1 MTFLKMGSLLN
12 MQHSNKLD
20 ISKSLRNLDN
30 SDIADNLFHY
40 DYNTKHL
47 LSLLEKNIAL
57 DDPSYMSSFRS
68 FEGEV
73 FENFTYEKLLRFA
86 VTNDYITK
94 FVLKGFHQN
103 KHKAYA
109 NTLSISEKEQIVYRT
124 KSREIS
130 EFDAMF
136 VTKENEL
143 YFVEMTLVKSVLKLR
158 RRLRKKKALLE
169 IIFPNYEIKALII
182 LNDGATGSKQFPDY
196 CKVWFTKEFS
206 ASDVLEY
213 IISKEKRKLVP
224 KVKIKSANMIEAH
237 ELKLHP
243 FRYYNTMSW
252 ITKTIRSHKKHI
264 VDMKF
269 LTNFKVQRYHDLY
282 NKFYVGYLTIENAKN
297 LLNLT
302 DEYKEDQRV
311 VVALEKKH
319 SEEIILTYYIQ
330 TGRKRLYLYTV
341 EEDNKI
347 SKEKKDPYGI
357 TVTEVFHINKQM
369 DTSYEMNLTHI
380 GVVKKLLKERFKSL

>member
-1 MTFLKMGSLLN
+1 MIN
-12 MQHSNKLD
+12 
-20 ISKSLRNLDN
+20 ISKSIRNLDN
-30 SDIADNLFHY
+30 QDIEDNLFHY

-47 LSLLEKNIAL
+47 LSLIAKGIDL
-57 DDPSYMSSFRS
+57 DDPSYLSSYRS

-73 FENFTYEKLLRFA
+73 FENFVYEKLLRYA
-86 VTNDYITK
+86 QNNDEIDK

-103 KHKAYA
+103 KCKAYA

-136 VTKENEL
+136 VTKNNEL

-182 LNDGATGSKQFPDY
+182 LNDGATGAKQFPDY

-206 ASDVLEY
+206 AKDVLEY
-213 IISKEKRKLVP
+213 ITSKEKRTLAP
-224 KVKIKSANMIEAH
+224 KEKINGGCMIEAH

-252 ITKTIRSHKKHI
+252 ITKTIRSHKKHVI
-264 VDMKF
+264 DMSF
-269 LTNFKVQRYHDLY
+269 LMNSKVQRYHNLY
-282 NKFYVGYLTIENAKN
+282 NKFYVGFLSVESAKGMLGLTEEYNEN
-297 LLNLT
+297 
-302 DEYKEDQRV
+302 QRV

-319 SEEIILTYYIQ
+319 SDEIVLTYYIQ
-330 TGRKRLYLYTV
+330 KGRKNLYLYSFG
-341 EEDNKI
+341 DDGKL
-347 SKEKKDPYGI
+347 SREKKDPYGI
-357 TVTEVFHINKQM
+357 TVTEVFHSNKQM
-369 DTSYEMNLTHI
+369 DSSYELNMTHI
-380 GVVKKLLKERFKSL
+380 KVIKKLLKDRYNMNKES